1 MSQDSTQSFKQA
13 FGQYLKKNEK
23 LEQQFNEK
31 KLIHSWNEIM
41 GEPIANRTTNIFIK
55 DGVLVVKL
63 SSAPL
68 KQELNM
74 AKEKVLEL
82 FEKKLGSQVVK
93 EVRFI

>member
-1 MSQDSTQSFKQA
+1 MSEDSTQSFKQA
-13 FGQYLKKNEK
+13 FGQFLKNEK

-31 KLIHSWNEIM
+31 RLIHSWQEIM

-82 FEKKLGSQVVK
+82 FERKLGSQVVQ

>member
-13 FGQYLKKNEK
+13 LGQYLKKNEK

-31 KLIHSWNEIM
+31 KLIHSWQEIM

-82 FEKKLGSQVVK
+82 FERKLGSQVVK

>member
-1 MSQDSTQSFKQA
+1 MSEDSTQSFKQA
-13 FGQYLKKNEK
+13 FGKFLKNEK
-23 LEQQFNEK
+23 LEKQFNEK
-31 KLIHSWNEIM
+31 RLIHSWREIM

-55 DGVLVVKL
+55 DSVLVVKL

-82 FEKKLGSQVVK
+82 FEKKLGTQVVK

>member
-1 MSQDSTQSFKQA
+1 MSKDSTQSFKQA

-31 KLIHSWNEIM
+31 KLIHSWQEIM

-74 AKEKVLEL
+74 AKGKVLEL
-82 FEKKLGSQVVK
+82 FERKLGSQVVK

>member
-1 MSQDSTQSFKQA
+1 MSEDSTQSFKQA
-13 FGQYLKKNEK
+13 FGKFLKKEK

-31 KLIHSWNEIM
+31 RLIHSWQEIM

-55 DGVLVVKL
+55 DGVLIVKL

-68 KQELNM
+68 KAELNM

-82 FEKKLGSQVVK
+82 FERKLGAQVVK

>member
-1 MSQDSTQSFKQA
+1 MSEDSTKSFKQA
-13 FGQYLKKNEK
+13 FGQFLKNEK

-31 KLIHSWNEIM
+31 RLIHSWREIM

-55 DGVLVVKL
+55 EGVLIVKL
-63 SSAPL
+63 NSAPL

-74 AKEKVLEL
+74 AKEKVLDL
-82 FEKKLGSQVVK
+82 FERKLGAQVVK

>member
-1 MSQDSTQSFKQA
+1 MSDDSTQSFKQA
-13 FGQYLKKNEK
+13 FGQFLKNEK

-31 KLIHSWNEIM
+31 KLIHSWREIM

-55 DGVLVVKL
+55 EGVLVVKL
-63 SSAPL
+63 NSAPL

-82 FEKKLGSQVVK
+82 FERKLGSQVVK

>member
-1 MSQDSTQSFKQA
+1 MSEDSTQSFKQA
-13 FGQYLKKNEK
+13 FGKFLKNEK
-23 LEQQFNEK
+23 LEKQFNEK
-31 KLIHSWNEIM
+31 RLIHSWQEIM

-82 FEKKLGSQVVK
+82 FERKLGTQVVK